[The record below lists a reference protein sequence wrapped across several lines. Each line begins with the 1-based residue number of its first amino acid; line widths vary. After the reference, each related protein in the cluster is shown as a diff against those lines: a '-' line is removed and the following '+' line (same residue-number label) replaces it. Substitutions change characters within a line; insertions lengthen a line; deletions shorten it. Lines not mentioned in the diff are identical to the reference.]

1 MNTRE
6 KYDGL
11 NGLRTYAILGIVMMH
26 VLANGGYQKHGFIL
40 QKLIP
45 SFTNFVFL
53 FMMVSA
59 FGMCCGYYEKI
70 RTGSISVDAFYSK
83 RYEKIWPYF
92 AMLCLIDLI
101 VSPSINSI
109 YEVFANLTLC
119 FGLLPN
125 AQISVIGVGW
135 TLGVIFVFYLLF
147 PFFCYLLGTKRR
159 AWFSAIVAFVF
170 NIVSESYFGASRT
183 NIIYSGVY
191 FVFGGII
198 YLYRKQ
204 LEEFAKTKKMFVWLA
219 AIISVCMYFII
230 GSNTCTML
238 LVCEMLL
245 ICALGAKKY
254 GILVNPVTSLISGIS
269 FEIYLGHM
277 AIYRV
282 IEKLRFTHLVSNDV
296 VSYAMTCFGTI
307 IGSVIFALA
316 AQYGLKKIK
325 FLFCNSTKVF
335 RRNKS
340 EKSKKDFDA
349 RP

>member
-1 MNTRE
+1 MSTEE

-70 RTGSISVDAFYSK
+70 REGSVSVDAFYSK

-92 AMLCLIDLI
+92 AMLCFIDII

-147 PFFCYLLGTKRR
+147 PFFCYLLGTKRK
-159 AWFSAIVAFVF
+159 AWFVAIVTFVF
-170 NIVSESYFGASRT
+170 NIIAESYFEASRT

-198 YLYRKQ
+198 YLYREQ
-204 LEEFAKTKKMFVWLA
+204 LEEFAKTKRIFVWLTT
-219 AIISVCMYFII
+219 IISVCLYFVI

-238 LVCEMLL
+238 WVCVMLV
-245 ICALGAKKY
+245 ICALGAKQY
-254 GILVNPVTSLISGIS
+254 GILVNPVTSFISSIS
-269 FEIYLGHM
+269 FEVYLGHM
-277 AIYRV
+277 VIYRI
-282 IEKLRFTHLVSNDV
+282 IEKLRLTHLVPSDV
-296 VSYAMTCFGTI
+296 VSYIFTCFLTI
-307 IGSVIFALA
+307 LGSVVFALM
-316 AQYGLKKIK
+316 AQYGLRKIK
-325 FLFCNSTKVF
+325 FVINDAAKVR
-335 RRNKS
+335 RRN
-340 EKSKKDFDA
+340 
-349 RP
+349 